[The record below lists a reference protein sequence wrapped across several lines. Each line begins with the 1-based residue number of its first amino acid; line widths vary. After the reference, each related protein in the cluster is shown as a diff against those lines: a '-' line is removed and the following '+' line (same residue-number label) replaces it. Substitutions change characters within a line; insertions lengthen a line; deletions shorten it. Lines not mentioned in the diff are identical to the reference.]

1 MNLHIFYYRSWQT
14 HWGGKRKRW
23 QTMAK
28 VNEQDF
34 CINCRK
40 ETAYKL
46 QQKSLKKIIR
56 GKEYEFHIQE
66 AICCECGEQVCPPG
80 LLDKNSK
87 AIDEQYR
94 CYENLVQIEEIHKC
108 MALYDLRKETL
119 SKALGFGEIT
129 IPRYLKGQMPSKEYS
144 DRIRSV
150 LHSYAIMEELLES
163 NHKLLTDTAYSKVK
177 NKINEIK
184 SDFSSITPK
193 LSSVIYELFKNLEE
207 ITPLMLQKLL
217 YYVQGFF
224 MVFYNR
230 PMFVENCE
238 AWIHGPVYPQVYFL
252 FKKFRFNPIEDE
264 RFSLLAG
271 KENNLTTEEKEVI
284 QLVAKTFGIYGGK
297 TLEKITHKEK
307 PWCDARYG
315 FTENMPSHTVIDKEE
330 ILDYF
335 KTVNQTYDLTNE
347 QGIND
352 YIIDKIREDE

>member
-1 MNLHIFYYRSWQT
+1 M
-14 HWGGKRKRW
+14 
-23 QTMAK
+23 
-28 VNEQDF
+28 
-34 CINCRK
+34 
-40 ETAYKL
+40 
-46 QQKSLKKIIR
+46 
-56 GKEYEFHIQE
+56 
-66 AICCECGEQVCPPG
+66 
-80 LLDKNSK
+80 
-87 AIDEQYR
+87 
-94 CYENLVQIEEIHKC
+94 
-108 MALYDLRKETL
+108 
-119 SKALGFGEIT
+119 
-129 IPRYLKGQMPSKEYS
+129 
-144 DRIRSV
+144 
-150 LHSYAIMEELLES
+150 
-163 NHKLLTDTAYSKVK
+163 DTAYSKVK